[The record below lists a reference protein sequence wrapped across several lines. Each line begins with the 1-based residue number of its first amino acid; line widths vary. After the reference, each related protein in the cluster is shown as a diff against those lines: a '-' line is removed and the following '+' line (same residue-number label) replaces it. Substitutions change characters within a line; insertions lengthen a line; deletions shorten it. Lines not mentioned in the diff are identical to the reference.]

1 MKGESPC
8 KHFSPLSILL
18 SAQSIFATETVFWNS
33 HILTLTLLSC
43 RVENK
48 ESLYQ
53 CKVMK
58 FVYIY
63 DGKYK
68 LLKTIYET
76 EKYSMKL

>member
-1 MKGESPC
+1 MKGESPF

-18 SAQSIFATETVFWNS
+18 SVESTFATEIVFWNS

-48 ESLYQ
+48 ESLYRY
-53 CKVMK
+53 KVVK

-63 DGKYK
+63 DVTLGNTNY
-68 LLKTIYET
+68 
-76 EKYSMKL
+76 